1 VYPQQWYSEV
11 RRITKQIGR
20 AGPPQQIGGA
30 GLQGSIPNGSSDR
43 HFTEFKD
50 EEEEVDV
57 YASDDFEEDD
67 PVVLTDE
74 TKGGNR
80 EEHDDLYNSEPSPSV
95 GELAT
100 EQDRDPG

>member
-1 VYPQQWYSEV
+1 V
-11 RRITKQIGR
+11 
-20 AGPPQQIGGA
+20 
-30 GLQGSIPNGSSDR
+30 

-50 EEEEVDV
+50 EREVASLKTRVGEGKDEEEVD
-57 YASDDFEEDD
+57 ASDDFEEDD
-67 PVVLTDE
+67 PVVPTDE

-80 EEHDDLYNSEPSPSV
+80 EEHDELYNSESLHSI